1 VCTPRLNFEQDH
13 RSYKE
18 LWGCLGCDKGYIPL
32 DYDPIYR
39 IDTFAGASP
48 KGDPEKSK
56 GRGSMRSRSDSL
68 EFALLGLLS
77 QAPLH
82 GYELRKRIQTIF
94 GPFRALSF
102 SVLYPQLRRMME
114 AGLIEESA
122 ADLSS
127 RRSRIVYAITEK
139 GARKFEDLTES
150 VTPETWEDEG
160 FEIRF
165 AFFSP
170 TSAKNR
176 VRILEGRH
184 RRLKE
189 KAEILRGELEKSP
202 VGIDKYL
209 EEWRRHSLETADREI
224 AWLEDMIKTERK

>member
-1 VCTPRLNFEQDH
+1 
-13 RSYKE
+13 
-18 LWGCLGCDKGYIPL
+18 
-32 DYDPIYR
+32 
-39 IDTFAGASP
+39 
-48 KGDPEKSK
+48 
-56 GRGSMRSRSDSL
+56 MRSRSESL

-77 QAPLH
+77 QTPLH
-82 GYELRKRIQTIF
+82 GYELRKRMGAIF

-114 AGLIEESA
+114 AGLIEETVVDSPA
-122 ADLSS
+122 
-127 RRSRIVYAITEK
+127 RRSRIVYDITDK
-139 GARKFEDLTES
+139 GQIRFENLTET
-150 VTPETWEDEG
+150 VNPETWEDEG

-170 TSAKNR
+170 TSSKNR

-202 VGIDKYL
+202 IGIDKYL
-209 EEWRRHSLETADREI
+209 EEWRRHSLDSADREI
-224 AWLEDMIKTERK
+224 AWLEKMIKTERK

>member
-1 VCTPRLNFEQDH
+1 
-13 RSYKE
+13 
-18 LWGCLGCDKGYIPL
+18 
-32 DYDPIYR
+32 
-39 IDTFAGASP
+39 
-48 KGDPEKSK
+48 
-56 GRGSMRSRSDSL
+56 MRSRSDSL

-77 QAPLH
+77 QGPLH
-82 GYELRKRIQTIF
+82 GYELRKRMGTIF

-114 AGLIEESA
+114 AGVIAES
-122 ADLSS
+122 LVETTS
-127 RRSRIVYAITEK
+127 RRSRIVYAITDK
-139 GARKFEDLTES
+139 GATRFSDLAETVS
-150 VTPETWEDEG
+150 PDTWEDEG

-170 TSAKNR
+170 TSSKNR

-202 VGIDKYL
+202 IGIDRYL
-209 EEWRRHSLETADREI
+209 EEWRRHSLESADREI

>member
-1 VCTPRLNFEQDH
+1 
-13 RSYKE
+13 
-18 LWGCLGCDKGYIPL
+18 
-32 DYDPIYR
+32 
-39 IDTFAGASP
+39 
-48 KGDPEKSK
+48 
-56 GRGSMRSRSDSL
+56 MRSRSESL

-77 QAPLH
+77 QTPLH
-82 GYELRKRIQTIF
+82 GYELRKRMGTIF

-102 SVLYPQLRRMME
+102 SVLYPQLRRMLE
-114 AGLIEESA
+114 AGLIEETVVDSP
-122 ADLSS
+122 S
-127 RRSRIVYAITEK
+127 RRSRIVYDITDK
-139 GARKFEDLTES
+139 GQARFESLTETVS
-150 VTPETWEDEG
+150 PDTWEDEG

-170 TSAKNR
+170 TSSKNR

>member
-1 VCTPRLNFEQDH
+1 
-13 RSYKE
+13 
-18 LWGCLGCDKGYIPL
+18 
-32 DYDPIYR
+32 
-39 IDTFAGASP
+39 
-48 KGDPEKSK
+48 
-56 GRGSMRSRSDSL
+56 MRSRSDSL

-77 QAPLH
+77 QGPLH
-82 GYELRKRIQTIF
+82 GYELRKRMGAIF

-102 SVLYPQLRRMME
+102 SVLYPQLRRMLE
-114 AGLIEESA
+114 AGLIAESFVETT
-122 ADLSS
+122 S
-127 RRSRIVYAITEK
+127 RRSRIVYAITDK
-139 GARKFEDLTES
+139 GVTRFADLTETVS
-150 VTPETWEDEG
+150 PDTWEDEG

-170 TSAKNR
+170 TSSKNR

-202 VGIDKYL
+202 IGIDKYL
-209 EEWRRHSLETADREI
+209 EEWRRHSLESADREI